1 MIVTAVPLEHT
12 FKAISEYPE
21 ILLPPLIVPPPEIS
35 NPFSFS
41 NIVIPEP
48 AKGFV
53 HSILLMSLLKKD
65 FVRID
70 VP

>member
-1 MIVTAVPLEHT
+1 M
-12 FKAISEYPE
+12 
-21 ILLPPLIVPPPEIS
+21 
-35 NPFSFS
+35 
-41 NIVIPEP
+41 VIPEP

-53 HSILLMSLLKKD
+53 HSILLISLLKND